1 MNTIDEYGIDSI
13 EEMNL
18 NHFAYGDYSLAS
30 GNVRVYFRQLKAR
43 LIEHINRADMIIG
56 SVAWLTD
63 LDILQAL
70 ASKPTLITVQKEDFL
85 RPDMVSR
92 LDLGEKEALHNA
104 YESLG
109 KFDGSKIA
117 VGPFFQCVQPQYRS
131 LDPIVCFGVYKE
143 GEMYKTPRLHH
154 KFLVFL
160 TEKDGFYYP
169 TSVWTG
175 SMNLTRLSEASLENA
190 VVISDE
196 KIATAFALE
205 AQHIYLLGEPLD
217 WTSEWISPFQNNQ
230 LLPAMMPFKTKKQ
243 KSERNRVLERIER
256 INTEG
261 DDALMAFGIGE
272 DAQTAKEVDDRF
284 DDIPPLGSASQ
295 APQEGKN
302 FNDDPFED
310 DPDLLNE
317 ICEREKQGDF
327 DESDR
332 DDDLR
337 GLGIYIGT

>member
-1 MNTIDEYGIDSI
+1 
-13 EEMNL
+13 
-18 NHFAYGDYSLAS
+18 
-30 GNVRVYFRQLKAR
+30 
-43 LIEHINRADMIIG
+43 
-56 SVAWLTD
+56 
-63 LDILQAL
+63 
-70 ASKPTLITVQKEDFL
+70 
-85 RPDMVSR
+85 
-92 LDLGEKEALHNA
+92 
-104 YESLG
+104 
-109 KFDGSKIA
+109 
-117 VGPFFQCVQPQYRS
+117 
-131 LDPIVCFGVYKE
+131 
-143 GEMYKTPRLHH
+143 
-154 KFLVFL
+154 
-160 TEKDGFYYP
+160 
-169 TSVWTG
+169 
-175 SMNLTRLSEASLENA
+175 
-190 VVISDE
+190 
-196 KIATAFALE
+196 
-205 AQHIYLLGEPLD
+205 
-217 WTSEWISPFQNNQ
+217 
-230 LLPAMMPFKTKKQ
+230 MMPFKTKKQ

>member
-1 MNTIDEYGIDSI
+1 MNTTNEYGNDSI
-13 EEMNL
+13 EGMNL

-70 ASKPTLITVQKEDFL
+70 AAKPSLITVQKEDFL

-92 LDLGEKEALHNA
+92 LGPEEKEALHNA
-104 YESLG
+104 YENLG
-109 KFDGSKIA
+109 KFDGSKVA

-131 LDPIVCFGVYKE
+131 LDPVVCFGLYKE

-160 TEKDGFYYP
+160 TEKGGFYYP

-175 SMNLTRLSEASLENA
+175 SMNLTRLSESSLENA
-190 VVISDE
+190 VVICDE
-196 KIATAFALE
+196 KIATAYALE

-217 WTSEWISPFQNNQ
+217 WTSEWINPFQDKQ
-230 LLPAMMPFKTKKQ
+230 PLPAVMPVKPRDTSSSLDKTFQRLGEKVSEYTSHLETQDKEDVSESWTQ
-243 KSERNRVLERIER
+243 PVPQTRPVRPLQSKSSRYSAMSADHLDKNW
-256 INTEG
+256 G
-261 DDALMAFGIGE
+261 Y
-272 DAQTAKEVDDRF
+272 
-284 DDIPPLGSASQ
+284 DISRAG
-295 APQEGKN
+295 QEGY
-302 FNDDPFED
+302 
-310 DPDLLNE
+310 
-317 ICEREKQGDF
+317 C
-327 DESDR
+327 
-332 DDDLR
+332 
-337 GLGIYIGT
+337 YIGT